1 MQPSR
6 LVAAVKFLSCRLFSP
21 LSYQVS
27 DKPTRLQ
34 PLPCESYR
42 WGGCSMSLILSP
54 SDAQS
59 CCGPWLGPET
69 FLYFAFILPQM
80 CPQTWCHKFLGFS
93 HLCVVLLL
101 SQPTPQSLQI
111 SLQLLHS
118 PAPFSKTPFRFWGA
132 DKAPMCPQAHGREDV
147 SSHCASQTPVSH
159 WLFSKINPLNKKCYQ
174 QEHNQISERRSLDE

>member
-1 MQPSR
+1 MFHESHPQPFR
-6 LVAAVKFLSCRLFSP
+6 
-21 LSYQVS
+21 
-27 DKPTRLQ
+27 
-34 PLPCESYR
+34 
-42 WGGCSMSLILSP
+42 CSELLWSL
-54 SDAQS
+54 A
-59 CCGPWLGPET
+59 GPGS

-101 SQPTPQSLQI
+101 SQPTPRSLQI

-174 QEHNQISERRSLDE
+174 QEHNQISDRRSLDE